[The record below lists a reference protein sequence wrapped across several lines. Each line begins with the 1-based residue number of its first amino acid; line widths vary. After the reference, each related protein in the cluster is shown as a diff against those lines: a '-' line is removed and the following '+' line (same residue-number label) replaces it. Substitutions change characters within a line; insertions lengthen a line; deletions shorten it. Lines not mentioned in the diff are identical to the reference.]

1 MKKVSIML
9 SFMLASFMTLAQTTN
24 YPVYALY
31 VINIAKYSA
40 WPSTAS
46 DLNVAVLG
54 KTKVY
59 DELVKHNG
67 KTVNGHILK
76 VSAIENVNDIGAS
89 HILYLADG
97 KSGALDEVM
106 TSTQGKPV
114 MIICEREGLFKKG
127 AGFSF
132 IIMDNNTLRF
142 DINTTELDKRN
153 IKVSKSLASLAN
165 SSI

>member
-1 MKKVSIML
+1 MKKVSL
-9 SFMLASFMTLAQTTN
+9 LLCFTLTSFMMAAQTTN

-40 WPSTAS
+40 WPSS
-46 DLNVAVLG
+46 GNELNIAVLG

-59 DELVKHNG
+59 DELIKHNG
-67 KTVNGHILK
+67 KTVNGHVLK
-76 VSAIENVNDIGAS
+76 VTAIENTQDIGSS

-97 KSGALDEVM
+97 KSGALDDALAT
-106 TSTQGKPV
+106 TSGKPV

-132 IIMDNNTLRF
+132 IVMDNNTLRF
-142 DINTTELDKRN
+142 DINATELDKRN
-153 IKVSKSLASLAN
+153 IKVSKSLSTLAN

>member
-1 MKKVSIML
+1 MKKGLLLLCILFKVVIL
-9 SFMLASFMTLAQTTN
+9 SAQTTN

-40 WPSTAS
+40 WPTVGEE
-46 DLNVAVLG
+46 LNIVVLG

-76 VSAIENVNDIGAS
+76 VTAIESPKDVGTS
-89 HILYLADG
+89 HILYVADG
-97 KSGALDEVM
+97 KSGSFDDVLSA
-106 TSTQGKPV
+106 TQGKPV
-114 MIICEREGLFKKG
+114 LIICEREGLFKKG

-132 IIMDNNTLRF
+132 VVMENNTLRF
-142 DINTTELDKRN
+142 DINSTELAKRN
-153 IKVSKSLASLAN
+153 IKVSKSLSSLAN

>member
-1 MKKVSIML
+1 MKKTLLSL
-9 SFMLASFMTLAQTTN
+9 SFILASFMVVAQTTN

-40 WPSTAS
+40 WPTSAGE
-46 DLNVAVLG
+46 LNIAVLG

-59 DELVKHNG
+59 EELMKHNG

-76 VSAIENVNDIGAS
+76 VSAIDNVQEIGMA
-89 HILYLADG
+89 HILYVADG
-97 KSGALDEVM
+97 KSGSLEEILN
-106 TSTQGKPV
+106 STQGKP
-114 MIICEREGLFKKG
+114 ILTICEREGLFKKG

-132 IIMDNNTLRF
+132 VIMDNNTLRF
-142 DINTTELDKRN
+142 DINATELDKRN
-153 IKVSKSLASLAN
+153 IKVSKSLTSLAN